1 MLNSVSLEEGI
12 GKVITVEKFSC
23 LKKLLR
29 VTGYVLRFVRNL
41 RRCLDG
47 KEKVSGEL
55 VPEDLEE
62 AERLWLIHEQVFIMN
77 DSSFE
82 KRKVSLNLFYDE
94 FNLLRSKTRMNNVH
108 DIHFRKSETILLR
121 NDSYFTKL
129 IIENIHV
136 DVHHSGVASTLTK
149 LRSKFWLVKGR
160 SSVKKVINRCII
172 CKFVHGKFVLPSS
185 TPQLPKYR
193 VL

>member
-1 MLNSVSLEEGI
+1 MADKIVESNRDIAFIEEGDDINVLLNSVSLEEGI
-12 GKVITVEKFSC
+12 GKVTTIEKSSC

-62 AERLWLIHEQVFIMN
+62 AERLWLIHEQVFIVN

-94 FNLLRSKTRMNNVH
+94 LNLLRSKTKMKNVH
-108 DIHFRKSETILLR
+108 EIHFRKSERILLR
-121 NDSYFTKL
+121 K
-129 IIENIHV
+129 
-136 DVHHSGVASTLTK
+136 
-149 LRSKFWLVKGR
+149 
-160 SSVKKVINRCII
+160 
-172 CKFVHGKFVLPSS
+172 
-185 TPQLPKYR
+185 
-193 VL
+193 